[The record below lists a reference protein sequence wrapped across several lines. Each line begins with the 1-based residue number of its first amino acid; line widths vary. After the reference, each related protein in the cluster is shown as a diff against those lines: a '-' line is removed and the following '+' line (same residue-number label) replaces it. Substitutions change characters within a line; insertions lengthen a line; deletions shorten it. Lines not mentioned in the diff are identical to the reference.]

1 MVGGVCDPC
10 RLLIVFDP
18 CLVDVGDEAVWCI
31 ISSVDMNGGGDKGR
45 SRSVGVFGWRRCPTV
60 SGSFILRRISG
71 VTIM

>member
-10 RLLIVFDP
+10 CLLIVFDP
-18 CLVDVGDEAVWCI
+18 CLADVDDKAVWYV
-31 ISSVDMNGGGDKGR
+31 ISSVDINGGGDKGH